1 MINKTLS
8 RLGLLNDQ
16 FGDKYC
22 IKYLKRID
30 GSASVDYDSELKG
43 TLKVKDFYRG
53 KNLFITGCTGF
64 LAKVIL
70 EKLFRTCP
78 DIGKIYIMV
87 RPKRKVTPMARIE
100 REILTSQCFDK
111 LVETMGKKEFQ
122 AFARSKIVPVQG
134 DLIVEG
140 LGMSPEDHQL
150 ITNDVDIIINSA
162 ASVNFDDP
170 LKDALNINYFGARRM
185 LELSK

>member
-1 MINKTLS
+1 MLKQTLS
-8 RLGLLNDQ
+8 RLGLVNDQ
-16 FGDKYC
+16 FGEKYC
-22 IKYLKRID
+22 IKYLKRIE
-30 GSASVDYDSELKG
+30 GSASVDFDSELKG

-53 KNLFITGCTGF
+53 KNIFITGCTGF

-100 REILTSQCFDK
+100 KEILTSQCFDK
-111 LVETMGKKEFQ
+111 LVESMGQKEFQ
-122 AFARSKIVPVQG
+122 AFARSKIIPIQG

-140 LGMSPEDHQL
+140 LGMSPEDHEL
-150 ITNDVDIIINSA
+150 IINETDIFINSA

-170 LKDALNINYFGARRM
+170 LKDALNINYFGAQRM
-185 LELSK
+185 LNLAK